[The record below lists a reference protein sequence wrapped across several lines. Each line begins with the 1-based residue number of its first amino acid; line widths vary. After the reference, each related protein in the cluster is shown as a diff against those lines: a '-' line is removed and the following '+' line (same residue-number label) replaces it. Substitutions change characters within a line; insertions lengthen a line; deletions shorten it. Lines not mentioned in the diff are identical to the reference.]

1 MPIRPSTRTYADLK
15 QMVKR
20 TFGDESGVQLEDAD
34 ILRWANEATQNIA
47 VLNRLLREKATT
59 PIVVGTFDYTFPTQN
74 ISQVNSLHVN
84 GRRAEPVEFQD
95 AETTFL
101 MTDPDHEAV
110 GTPLYWWFWAD
121 VLTLWPKPDAD
132 GTLTLYY
139 TRNPVLLTGLDT
151 EYIDVPDKHYQTVV
165 DYVLWRAYE
174 MDEDWQAAQ
183 AKEAQYRSNLVE
195 QKEDEFVTADL
206 AYPVIREVW

>member
-1 MPIRPSTRTYADLK
+1 MPIRPSTRTYGDLK
-15 QMVKR
+15 IMVKR

-34 ILRWANEATQNIA
+34 ILRWANEATQAIA

-59 PIVVGTFDYTFPTQN
+59 PSVLGQFDYEFPAQN
-74 ISQVNSLHVN
+74 IAQINSLHHN
-84 GRRAEPVEFQD
+84 GQPLHPIEFQD
-95 AETTFL
+95 AEQSLL
-101 MTDPDHEAV
+101 MSDPDHTAT
-110 GTPLYWWFWAD
+110 GLPIYWWVWAET
-121 VLTLWPKPDAD
+121 LSLWPKPDAA

-139 TRNPVLLTGLDT
+139 TRNPVLLTGSDSQF
-151 EYIDVPDKHYQTVV
+151 IDVPDKHYQTVV

-183 AKEAQYRSNLVE
+183 AKESQYRSNLVE

-206 AYPVIREVW
+206 AFPVIREVW

>member
-47 VLNRLLREKATT
+47 VINRLLREKGTA
-59 PIVVGTFDYTFPTQN
+59 PLVVGTYDYEFPTQS
-74 ISQVNSLHVN
+74 IAQVNSLHVD
-84 GRRAEPVEFQD
+84 GRRIEPVEFQD
-95 AETTFL
+95 AEMSFL
-101 MTDPDHEAV
+101 MTDPLHEAV
-110 GTPLYWWFWAD
+110 GTPQYWWFWAD
-121 VLTLWPKPDAD
+121 VISLWPKPDVA
-132 GTLTLYY
+132 GTITLYY
-139 TRNPVLLTGLDT
+139 TRNPVLLTGLENDF
-151 EYIDVPDKHYQTVV
+151 IDVPDKHYQTVV

-183 AKEAQYRSNLVE
+183 AKETQYRASLTE

-206 AYPVIREVW
+206 AYPTIREVW